1 MLHDPQYK
9 AKAKQV
15 GAALSPW
22 KEMVGPVDRSFQS
35 IGVIPFQSKTNFTCT
50 ILNHVARA
58 VWWLEQITNNPGVY
72 TMEDFYQKYPS
83 PLA

>member
-35 IGVIPFQSKTNFTCT
+35 IGHDCGYMCIFN
-50 ILNHVARA
+50 
-58 VWWLEQITNNPGVY
+58 
-72 TMEDFYQKYPS
+72 EDEAGIINWS
-83 PLA
+83 

>member
-1 MLHDPQYK
+1 MSGPSVVLSLQVLHDPQYK

-35 IGVIPFQSKTNFTCT
+35 IGVI
-50 ILNHVARA
+50 
-58 VWWLEQITNNPGVY
+58 
-72 TMEDFYQKYPS
+72 
-83 PLA
+83 